1 MIHAV
6 TLDEVLHSVTMMKS
20 HSQMKAFQNMFPIGH
35 SDFRSGD
42 VYFASLYSSE
52 DHWVDLVMD
61 VGEYACDTVEFKFGF
76 VLLSAL
82 SGH

>member
-1 MIHAV
+1 MV
-6 TLDEVLHSVTMMKS
+6 
-20 HSQMKAFQNMFPIGH
+20 PIGH

-61 VGEYACDTVEFKFGF
+61 VGEYACDTVEFKFDL